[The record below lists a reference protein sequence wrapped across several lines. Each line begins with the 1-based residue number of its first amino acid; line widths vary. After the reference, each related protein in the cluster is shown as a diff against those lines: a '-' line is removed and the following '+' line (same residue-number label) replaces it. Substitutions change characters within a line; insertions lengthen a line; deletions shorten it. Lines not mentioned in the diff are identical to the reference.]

1 MSDIDFKAP
10 GEFSDAD
17 IAVAAHLVK
26 IGGALPADESTIASR
41 LRKSRKLGLCR
52 DGSVIVGVVSI
63 KEPENSYRKRGFAKA
78 KVDISLH
85 SNAPEVGYVTVH
97 KDYRGQKLGQR
108 LVEAAIT
115 EDRLTC
121 YATTDDSSMKT
132 ILSKVGFS
140 RQGHEWEGA
149 RGKLSLWTM

>member
-1 MSDIDFKAP
+1 MFDIELKAP
-10 GEFSDAD
+10 GEFADAD

-26 IGGALPADESTIASR
+26 IGGALPADETTIASR

-52 DGSVIVGVVSI
+52 DGSIIVGVVSI
-63 KEPENSYRKRGFAKA
+63 KEPENSYRRGVFAKA
-78 KVDISLH
+78 KVNISRH

-97 KDYRGQKLGQR
+97 KDYRGKNLGQR
-108 LVEAAIT
+108 LMEAVMT
-115 EDRLTC
+115 EDRMTC
-121 YATTDDSSMKT
+121 YATTDNSSMKI

-140 RQGHEWEGA
+140 RQGDEWQGT